1 LVILCSGIPGSDAC
15 SSESSDSELCS
26 EDENSD
32 SDAQPTDVDASSDGS
47 DAELAFDDEQDAAA
61 RHSAFKPQTFGN
73 FEELK
78 EYVENVTKVKMSNN
92 KRTIRFDAAPV
103 WFKDAFPSAEVCWLN
118 GTLYCHQPKKEEY
131 EKYFSWA
138 KTMCTCKVRYAL
150 CSQTKLWRITE
161 FDDCHNHNVKA
172 TAETSATGI
181 IHIRNAARLDQDMI
195 VTIKNWLDANQSDL
209 IMLLP
214 FIRSNADTL

>member
-1 LVILCSGIPGSDAC
+1 LVILCSGIPGSDAD
-15 SSESSDSELCS
+15 SSESESRSDSD
-26 EDENSD
+26 DENGD
-32 SDAQPTDVDASSDGS
+32 SDAQPNDSDASCDG
-47 DAELAFDDEQDAAA
+47 EQDAAQRYRA
-61 RHSAFKPQTFGN
+61 LKDHTFGN
-73 FEELK
+73 FDDLK
-78 EYVENVTKVKMSNN
+78 KYVENETKVKMSNN
-92 KRTIRFDAAPV
+92 KRTIRFDVAPV

-118 GTLYCHQPKKEEY
+118 GTLYCHQPKKEPY
-131 EKYFSWA
+131 EKFVSWA

-161 FDDCHNHNVKA
+161 FDDCHNHNVEA